1 MAPPNQ
7 PKASPKQAITD
18 MTWRMNNLE
27 TKARINEQ
35 NIIND
40 RRHVQILNKNV
51 LDLKKE
57 LRTKTDSVMS
67 GRQDVSKTVT
77 ELVTRV
83 ENIERRMKRLV
94 KREEVLAMKKFHE
107 NFNYFDKDMTTE
119 EADHILDDIL
129 KKTEG

>member
-1 MAPPNQ
+1 
-7 PKASPKQAITD
+7 
-18 MTWRMNNLE
+18 
-27 TKARINEQ
+27 
-35 NIIND
+35 
-40 RRHVQILNKNV
+40 
-51 LDLKKE
+51 
-57 LRTKTDSVMS
+57 MS